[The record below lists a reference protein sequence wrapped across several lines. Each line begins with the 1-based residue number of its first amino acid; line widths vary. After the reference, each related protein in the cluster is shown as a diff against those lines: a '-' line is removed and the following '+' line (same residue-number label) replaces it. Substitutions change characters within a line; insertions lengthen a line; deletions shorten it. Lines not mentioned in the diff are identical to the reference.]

1 MFSMTKN
8 IRAYFKSENDA
19 ESAQAKLQ
27 KLRVSN
33 VFIDEFPEDEHESEF
48 VPILP
53 LGTAGT
59 GTGVTGAGIAGGGAD
74 AVSMSSGSLLEDD
87 RNDNHV
93 THLLEGQ
100 VEDEDY
106 KEALQILADNNG
118 YDSNRK

>member
-1 MFSMTKN
+1 MTKN
-8 IRAYFKSENDA
+8 IRAYFKTENDA
-19 ESAQAKLQ
+19 ESARANLQ

-33 VFIDEFPEDEHESEF
+33 VFIDEFPEEERESEF

-59 GTGVTGAGIAGGGAD
+59 GTGVTGAGIASGVAD
-74 AVSMSSGSLLEDD
+74 EVSMSSDSFLEDD

-118 YDSNRK
+118 YDSNSY